1 MAKKTIDQVH
11 DKETDRKF
19 QQQQRRLNRKW
30 TRNAVSGI
38 VVLAVAFVILQFTP
52 YRDLPYEIF
61 DTVKNAVQNFFSSGP
76 AAPAEP
82 NPKYW

>member
-1 MAKKTIDQVH
+1 MAKKEFEQVH
-11 DKETDRKF
+11 DKEAARKF

-38 VVLAVAFVILQFTP
+38 VVLAVALLILRFTS

-61 DTVKNAVQNFFSSGP
+61 NTVKTTVQDFFSSGP
-76 AAPAEP
+76 TAPAEP
-82 NPKYW
+82 RPKYW